1 MAVKET
7 KFHDDD
13 ADGVGIENQN
23 SDGVSSGGG
32 GSYYKDDLQKI
43 QK

>member
-13 ADGVGIENQN
+13 ADGVGIENQD
-23 SDGVSSGGG
+23 SDGVSRGG
-32 GSYYKDDLQKI
+32 GSYYKDDLQKM